1 MEMDNITIAQPV
13 AMANGVGSYQLSP
26 AVEQYIERYRTHA
39 KRTVES
45 ILKLGETVVEAE
57 EQLSRLDIMIFC
69 QEVGIEH
76 NGPTFRK
83 LRKIGQQ
90 SARFLPVI
98 DRVPNSWT
106 TVYEL
111 AKLDHDQFTS
121 IVEAEALTATSTMK
135 ELKAFIEDGDKKPT
149 DTVSFS
155 LTLKA
160 KNAAQAWEIEA
171 AMQKVAEQFG
181 AKVKVSSQE
190 AFDRMAF
197 GDLAAE

>member
-13 AMANGVGSYQLSP
+13 AMANGVGSYQLSS

-90 SARFLPVI
+90 SARFLPV
-98 DRVPNSWT
+98 NS
-106 TVYEL
+106 
-111 AKLDHDQFTS
+111 
-121 IVEAEALTATSTMK
+121 
-135 ELKAFIEDGDKKPT
+135 P
-149 DTVSFS
+149 
-155 LTLKA
+155 
-160 KNAAQAWEIEA
+160 
-171 AMQKVAEQFG
+171 
-181 AKVKVSSQE
+181 
-190 AFDRMAF
+190 
-197 GDLAAE
+197 

>member
-1 MEMDNITIAQPV
+1 
-13 AMANGVGSYQLSP
+13 
-26 AVEQYIERYRTHA
+26 
-39 KRTVES
+39 
-45 ILKLGETVVEAE
+45 
-57 EQLSRLDIMIFC
+57 MIFC

-135 ELKAFIEDGDKKPT
+135 ELKAFIEDGDKKPS

>member
-1 MEMDNITIAQPV
+1 MENISNAQQTV
-13 AMANGVGSYQLSP
+13 MANVINSYQLSP
-26 AVEQYIERYRTHA
+26 AVEQYVERYRNHA

-57 EQLSRLDIMIFC
+57 QQLSRLDIMIFC
-69 QEVGIEH
+69 QEVGIDH

-90 SARFLPVI
+90 AKRFEPVI

-111 AKLDHDQFTS
+111 AKLDNDKFTS

-135 ELKAFIEDGDKKPT
+135 ELKAFIEEGGKKPS
-149 DTVSFS
+149 DTVSFT

-160 KNAAQAWEIEA
+160 KNAAQALEIDTALE
-171 AMQKVAEQFG
+171 QVAEKFG
-181 AKVKVSSQE
+181 TKVKVSNQE
-190 AFDRMAF
+190 LFDRLVFA
-197 GDLAAE
+197 DLEAA

>member
-1 MEMDNITIAQPV
+1 
-13 AMANGVGSYQLSP
+13 
-26 AVEQYIERYRTHA
+26 
-39 KRTVES
+39 
-45 ILKLGETVVEAE
+45 
-57 EQLSRLDIMIFC
+57 
-69 QEVGIEH
+69 
-76 NGPTFRK
+76 
-83 LRKIGQQ
+83 
-90 SARFLPVI
+90 
-98 DRVPNSWT
+98 
-106 TVYEL
+106 
-111 AKLDHDQFTS
+111 
-121 IVEAEALTATSTMK
+121 MK